1 MDRETK
7 TKSGLIIGAFI
18 GAILGAGAAY
28 LLITAPANQK
38 EKEEVKPLSA
48 TDLIA
53 LTSGAAALIRKLD
66 DVRRR
71 T

>member
-1 MDRETK
+1 MERETK
-7 TKSGLIIGAFI
+7 IKRGLFIGGII

-28 LLITAPANQK
+28 LLMVAPSEPK
-38 EKEEVKPLSA
+38 EGEEVKPLSA

-53 LTSGAAALIRKLD
+53 LTSGAAALIRRLD